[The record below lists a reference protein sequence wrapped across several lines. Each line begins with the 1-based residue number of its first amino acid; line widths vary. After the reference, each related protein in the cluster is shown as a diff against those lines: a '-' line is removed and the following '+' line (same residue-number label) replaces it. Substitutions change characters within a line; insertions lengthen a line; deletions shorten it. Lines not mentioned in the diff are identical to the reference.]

1 MTNQL
6 SWEDFDK
13 IEMRVG
19 TVIKVEDFPKARKP
33 AYRLWIDFGSEIG
46 LKKSSAQITERY
58 TKEQLINRQII
69 AVVNFPEKQIAN
81 FKSQCLVLGVVNGTD
96 VILLEPGLPVQN
108 GLRIS

>member
-96 VILLEPGLPVQN
+96 VILLEPGAPVQN

>member
-33 AYRLWIDFGSEIG
+33 AYRLWIDFGLEIG